1 MVLADFLIKSVSAPT
16 AVVGSEG
23 ANQRHFIYAVAFKFL
38 SITLNVRC
46 GKSLITISS
55 SSKFGESSGNGSIS
69 FNPNNVPIGF
79 EKSFFAAVFTGIF
92 IDKSVFLTAFSLSP
106 YNYKEV
112 QPRSRQNTS
121 VLLIVFLKRNFND
134 FSQSDG

>member
-23 ANQRHFIYAVAFKFL
+23 ANQRHFIYAVAFKFFKHN
-38 SITLNVRC
+38 IKCKVR
-46 GKSLITISS
+46 KILDNHKLIVKVRRIVGQR
-55 SSKFGESSGNGSIS
+55 FNIL
-69 FNPNNVPIGF
+69 NPNNVPIGF

-134 FSQSDG
+134 FFAK